1 MRAQHTAS
9 VFTPETGQPA
19 ERINRTFL
27 SQVPPGLFQLCLTAC
42 PAEPSPPAHLSLSPA
57 HSRPSPFFP
66 CVLVWEHA
74 FMHVM
79 GVRVQEL
86 GLREDSNSRQVPL
99 LYTILAR
106 LQHERSAPQ
115 SLAPV
120 CVFLRVCACACAVCS
135 VCACESLSPICC
147 TRICF
152 VVTAEMGAFSSST
165 CMHMQAR
172 AACCPTVKTSARA
185 HARTLMSIRPQA
197 NAPYVGTVLEVAGG
211 GRQKAAAGAPSAGT
225 APSISR
231 GTGVGSERAVGAG
244 GAVGGGGGGSAYSD
258 VRSVKDP
265 PPLTLR

>member
-1 MRAQHTAS
+1 
-9 VFTPETGQPA
+9 
-19 ERINRTFL
+19 
-27 SQVPPGLFQLCLTAC
+27 
-42 PAEPSPPAHLSLSPA
+42 
-57 HSRPSPFFP
+57 
-66 CVLVWEHA
+66 
-74 FMHVM
+74 MHVM

-120 CVFLRVCACACAVCS
+120 CVFLRVCACAVCS

-185 HARTLMSIRPQA
+185 QAHAHMRTRTCAHTHEHS
-197 NAPYVGTVLEVAGG
+197 
-211 GRQKAAAGAPSAGT
+211 SAGKC
-225 APSISR
+225 
-231 GTGVGSERAVGAG
+231 AVRWHCA
-244 GAVGGGGGGSAYSD
+244 
-258 VRSVKDP
+258 
-265 PPLTLR
+265 